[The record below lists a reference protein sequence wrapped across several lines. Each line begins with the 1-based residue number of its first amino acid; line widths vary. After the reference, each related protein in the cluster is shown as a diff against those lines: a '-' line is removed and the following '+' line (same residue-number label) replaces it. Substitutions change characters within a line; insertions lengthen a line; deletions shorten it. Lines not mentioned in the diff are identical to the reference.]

1 MAKIELKNIAYSY
14 NGKINAVE
22 NINLAFSKEGRY
34 SLLGPSGCGKTT
46 LLKIIIGL
54 LHPQGKVFFDGQD
67 MTDTSVEERDIAM
80 LFQFPVVYPMS
91 VFENLMFP
99 LQRKKISRKE
109 KEKKVLKI
117 AELLEVKSML
127 NEQANKLSLADA
139 QTVALG
145 RALIKGAGVLLLD
158 EPLSNVEPEKRLALR
173 IKIKRIQEEE
183 KKLYIYVTHDQ
194 SEALTLSDEVAVMK
208 DGKVVQF
215 DHKEKIYDEP
225 ADLFVGYFI
234 GSPGMNIFKGEF
246 KDDRLDFGDFT
257 LPAFT
262 HLQKSLERHKKIKVG
277 IRPEYLGISKEEKE
291 GWIPFTCDE
300 IEEKAGGVRLL
311 YLRSKNNQNEIKALG
326 SYFDISVKDR
336 LWVKFP
342 DERVKIY
349 DEEGKQIVT

>member
-1 MAKIELKNIAYSY
+1 MARIELKNVTYSY

-22 NINLAFSKEGRY
+22 NVNLTFSKEGRY

-46 LLKIIIGL
+46 LLKIIVGL

-67 MTDTSVEERDIAM
+67 VTDTPIEDRDIAM
-80 LFQFPVVYPMS
+80 LFQFPVVYSMS

-99 LQRKKISRKE
+99 LRRKKISRKE
-109 KEKKVLKI
+109 KEKRILQI
-117 AELLEVKSML
+117 AELVAIKSML
-127 NEQANKLSLADA
+127 NEQANKLSYADA

-158 EPLSNVEPEKRLALR
+158 EPLSSIEPEKKLALR
-173 IKIKRIQEEE
+173 MKIRRIQEEE
-183 KKLYIYVTHDQ
+183 RILFIYVTHDQ

-215 DHKEKIYDEP
+215 DSKEKIYDEP

-234 GSPGMNIFKGEF
+234 GSPGMNIFEGEF
-246 KDDRLDFGDFT
+246 KDGKLDFGDFA
-257 LPAFT
+257 LPTFP
-262 HLQKSLERHKKIKVG
+262 HLQKSLERHEKFKVG
-277 IRPEYLGISKEEKE
+277 IRPEYLGISKKEKE

-300 IEEKAGGVRLL
+300 IVEKGGGVRVL
-311 YLRSKNNQNEIKALG
+311 YLRSKNNQNEIKASG

-342 DERVKIY
+342 DEKVMIY
-349 DEEGKQIVT
+349 DEEEKRIVT